1 MTRPVVI
8 GESGSAVQQEA
19 LSVMPKIQD
28 ILDGSQIEMSVSV
41 RFRSG
46 IFGITSVGGPL

>member
-1 MTRPVVI
+1 MTRSAVS
-8 GESGSAVQQEA
+8 GESGSAAKQQV
-19 LSVMPKIQD
+19 LSIIPKIQE